1 MQGFGGSNGDEA
13 IVQAIIDLARATGL
27 STTAE
32 GVETES
38 QCNYL
43 RKLGCDQLQGFLL
56 SRPVPKED
64 LQELLDGGSRR
75 ATA

>member
-1 MQGFGGSNGDEA
+1 M
-13 IVQAIIDLARATGL
+13 IDLARVTGL

-56 SRPVPKED
+56 S
-64 LQELLDGGSRR
+64 
-75 ATA
+75 

>member
-1 MQGFGGSNGDEA
+1 MQGFGHSNGDEA

-32 GVETES
+32 GVETDS
-38 QCNYL
+38 QCDFL

-56 SRPVPKED
+56 SRPVPK
-64 LQELLDGGSRR
+64 QEIENLITGATRR
-75 ATA
+75 VSA

>member
-43 RKLGCDQLQGFLL
+43 RKL
-56 SRPVPKED
+56 
-64 LQELLDGGSRR
+64 
-75 ATA
+75 